1 MAATREGWMKAQ
13 TKMIVL
19 LASSVTLVAGCTPP
33 ANRADPTATAPAR
46 WGAAVSD
53 PRVAMDTV
61 SLSDGRDSM
70 RAYIAHPR
78 TQGRHPAV
86 IVLHANRITEPYIA
100 STTAMLAEA
109 GFVALAVDVFHFLP
123 GNATWEEA
131 RRIPGDSVNATMS
144 REFREPRLVRNV
156 QAGIEFLRRQPDVD
170 PGGVTLLGFCGG
182 GWNALLLSTQLRD
195 VGAVVAFYAPV
206 AMSDVQHRAPLDV
219 VSYIRVPVLFHRA
232 TTDQWIP
239 LDDVKRFEAALQAQG
254 TPIERIDYSAA
265 HGFFAWNRD
274 GVFNKTE
281 ATRAWA
287 ATVRFLREHAG
298 GPMQPRALAPAR
310 TSLGSPAPDQGSA
323 RLATMHVLHV
333 SE

>member
-1 MAATREGWMKAQ
+1 MKERA
-13 TKMIVL
+13 KSIVL
-19 LASSVTLVAGCTPP
+19 LSSAVTLLAGCTPP
-33 ANRADPTATAPAR
+33 ANRAERAAIPPAR
-46 WGAAVSD
+46 WGATVTD

-61 SLSDGRDSM
+61 GLFDGRDSL
-70 RAYIAHPR
+70 RAYVAHPR
-78 TQGRHPAV
+78 ARGRHPAV

-100 STTAMLAEA
+100 STVAMLAEA

-123 GNATWEEA
+123 GNASWEDA
-131 RRIPGDSVNATMS
+131 RRIPGDSVNATMT

-156 QAGIEFLRRQPDVD
+156 QAGIEYLRRQPDVD
-170 PGGVTLLGFCGG
+170 SGGVALLGFCGG
-182 GWNALLLSTQLRD
+182 GWNALLLSTELRD

-206 AMSDVQHRAPLDV
+206 ATSDVQHRSPLEV

-232 TTDQWIP
+232 TSDQWVP
-239 LDDVKRFEAALQAQG
+239 LEDVQRFEAALRTQG
-254 TPIERIDYSAA
+254 TPIERIDYTAA

-274 GVFNKTE
+274 GVFNETE
-281 ATRAWA
+281 AKRAWE

-298 GPMQPRALAPAR
+298 REMQPRTLAPAR
-310 TSLGSPAPDQGSA
+310 TSLGSPGHDSGTA